1 MLRTNYYLLTALSVL
16 FCANLWSQGIPNP
29 EVLYYKFEGSGT
41 TVPNLA
47 ISPPVGAENATI
59 LGGITQD
66 TTASPICNGT
76 LIGSGVSSTTDYLN
90 TGWTPN
96 LGNNSW
102 TISFWSSGI
111 STNATLFYVFGDVGT
126 ASFRCFTN
134 GIAGSTNWVLRGAGL
149 TDTYIN
155 GGALSTPTHNVF
167 VYDNSLNQVRAY
179 LNGVLVSTVA
189 QTAPNLTGTGPLKVM
204 GYSAN
209 VGAPAGGQLDEFR
222 LYNRA
227 ISATEVLELFQRNT
241 SNTISVTS
249 CGDYTSPSGN
259 YTWNTSGTY
268 LDTIPNSICGDSL
281 LSINL
286 TISQPSF
293 DTISVNACDSYDSP
307 SGNYTWTTS
316 GTYHDTIPNAAGCD
330 SLLTL
335 NLTVNYAT
343 TDTMTVTACESY
355 DSPSGLYNWTTSG
368 TYYDTIPN
376 MAGCDSLLTINLT
389 VNYSTSDSIV
399 LTECDSFASPSG
411 NYTWTTSGIYH
422 DTIPNMAGCD
432 SLMTFNLTVLQ
443 SSSSSITT
451 SACGMYVAPDNV
463 DYTASG
469 TYVAIIPNA
478 VGCDSTITI
487 NLTIF
492 NIDTNVTVSGAT
504 LTSATVG
511 ATGYQ
516 WVDCA
521 TQTPIAGATS
531 ASYTATANG
540 DYAVM
545 VTNGACGTEM
555 SECTTISN
563 IGIEENGVMLVTTYP
578 NPVTTNLTVVNSDSK
593 ALTLRLLDHAG
604 REISSR
610 VSAEKEIKIDMKNL
624 ATGMYILKVSN
635 NGSEQTIK
643 IIRD

>member
-1 MLRTNYYLLTALSVL
+1 ML

-29 EVLYYKFEGSGT
+29 EILYYKFDQVGTSVTNYATNPPAGTATATLMGGVTQGSTG
-41 TVPNLA
+41 
-47 ISPPVGAENATI
+47 
-59 LGGITQD
+59 Q
-66 TTASPICNGT
+66 CNGAI
-76 LIGSGVSSTTDYLN
+76 IGTGVASSADYMN
-90 TGWTPN
+90 TGWAPTLNSSTP
-96 LGNNSW
+96 W
-102 TISFWSSGI
+102 TLSFWTSDITPSS
-111 STNATLFYVFGDVGT
+111 TLFYIFGDVNSN
-126 ASFRCFTN
+126 AFRCFTN
-134 GIAGSTNWVLRGAGL
+134 GVAGANNWILRCTGM
-149 TDTYIN
+149 TDVYIN
-155 GGALSTPTHNVF
+155 GAATVAPSMTTFTFDPTTMNIKGYF
-167 VYDNSLNQVRAY
+167 
-179 LNGVLVSTVA
+179 NGVLVTTVA
-189 QTAPNLTGTGPLKVM
+189 QTNVPISGTGPLKVC
-204 GYSAN
+204 GYSSN
-209 VGAPAGGQLDEFR
+209 VGLPSGGKMDEFR
-222 LYNRA
+222 LYNRVISDA
-227 ISATEVLELFQRNT
+227 EILQLYTRTTSATV
-241 SNTISVTS
+241 SVNS

-259 YTWNTSGTY
+259 FVWTTNGTY
-268 LDTIPNSICGDSL
+268 LDTIPNTFCGDSL
-281 LSINL
+281 LTINL

-316 GTYHDTIPNAAGCD
+316 GTYYDTIPNAAGCD

-335 NLTVNYAT
+335 NLTLNYST

-389 VNYSTSDSIV
+389 VNYTTSDSIV

-443 SSSSSITT
+443 SSNSSITT

-504 LTSATVG
+504 LTSATAG
-511 ATGYQ
+511 ATSYQ

-545 VTNGACGTEM
+545 ITNGACGTAM

-563 IGIEENGVMLVTTYP
+563 IGIDENGVMLVTAYP